1 MKQRAEAVFGWLDR
15 HVLILGV
22 LLGALLSAALAV
34 YNVSGGPLSNLN
46 DIGGWRNR
54 VIFIAMTAVV
64 QMLLLTAT
72 AWMSPRR
79 FGRMAI
85 RQLLVT
91 AGLLIL
97 LLAINHKSYLFVN
110 QLLPFI
116 RQMDESGLSAMR
128 DMQLNLS
135 APAVT
140 VLYLVT
146 RGPIY
151 DMYTVKLACAACFLL
166 LALLAAR
173 AADRRGWG
181 LRSEALLLLCLILPQ
196 GFLMAGSAPQIDV
209 FSALLLA
216 ISLTLLDERHPLAGM
231 LLYGAAA
238 ACSGAALYAIPLIAL
253 LFKKSG
259 AKPLHAALAVALP
272 LAACLPAMV
281 SGVPTLKALGSLFA
295 ANFAVPEYAAGVPN
309 LMSAFPR
316 AALEEMPEYALIQA
330 FPEIDAVTNAP
341 IVYTQAHFELLMRGL
356 TIAALAM
363 FIGLCAWLK
372 QDQTSSPLRKTLML
386 ALGAMILCPGAGM
399 GAWLPLCMLC
409 LAAILREPET
419 RLPACMVLFATAGGC
434 CYPATGETLLRP
446 VYAFAICAAA
456 LFMLLG
462 VIPGAKKQEVMS
474 HAE

>member
-1 MKQRAEAVFGWLDR
+1 MKQKAEAVFGWLDR
-15 HVLILGV
+15 HALILGV

-46 DIGGWRNR
+46 DIGGWHNR
-54 VIFIAMTAVV
+54 VIFIAMTAAV

-216 ISLTLLDERHPLAGM
+216 VSLTLLDERHPLAGM

-238 ACSGAALYAIPLIAL
+238 ACSGAALYALPLIAL
-253 LFKKSG
+253 IFKKSG

-281 SGVPTLKALGSLFA
+281 SGVPALKALGSLFA

-356 TIAALAM
+356 AIAALAM

-372 QDQTSSPLRKTLML
+372 QDQTSSALRKTLTL
-386 ALGAMILCPGAGM
+386 ALGAMLLCPGAGV
-399 GAWLPLCMLC
+399 GAWMPLCMLC
-409 LAAILREPET
+409 LAAILKAPET

-446 VYAFAICAAA
+446 AYAFAICAAA

-462 VIPGAKKQEVMS
+462 VVPGAANQEVTN

>member
-1 MKQRAEAVFGWLDR
+1 MRQKGEAVLRWLDR
-15 HVLILGV
+15 HALILGL

-54 VIFIAMTAVV
+54 MIFIVMTALV
-64 QMLLLTAT
+64 QMMVLTA
-72 AWMSPRR
+72 AALMGPRSFAR
-79 FGRMAI
+79 LAL

-91 AGLLIL
+91 AGLFIL

-116 RQMDESGLSAMR
+116 RQMDAAGLSAIGE
-128 DMQLNLS
+128 MQLNLS
-135 APAVT
+135 APAAT
-140 VLYLVT
+140 ALYLLT

-173 AADRRGWG
+173 AADRRNWG

-216 ISLTLLDERHPLAGM
+216 ASLELLDEKHPLAGL

-238 ACSGAALYAIPLIAL
+238 SFSGAALYALPLVAL
-253 LFKKSG
+253 LFKRSG

-272 LAACLPAMV
+272 LVACLPAV
-281 SGVPTLKALGSLFA
+281 
-295 ANFAVPEYAAGVPN
+295 
-309 LMSAFPR
+309 MSAFPR
-316 AALEEMPEYALIQA
+316 AAMEEMPEYALIQA

-341 IVYTQAHFELLMRGL
+341 VVYTQAHFELLMRGL

-363 FIGLCAWLK
+363 FVGLCAWLK
-372 QDQTSSPLRKTLML
+372 RDQTSSALRKTLML
-386 ALGAMILCPGAGM
+386 ALGAMLLCPGAGM

-409 LAAILREPET
+409 LAAILKEPEM

-446 VYAFAICAAA
+446 VYAFALCAAA

-462 VIPGAKKQEVMS
+462 VIPGAKRQEVIH
-474 HAE
+474 HAG